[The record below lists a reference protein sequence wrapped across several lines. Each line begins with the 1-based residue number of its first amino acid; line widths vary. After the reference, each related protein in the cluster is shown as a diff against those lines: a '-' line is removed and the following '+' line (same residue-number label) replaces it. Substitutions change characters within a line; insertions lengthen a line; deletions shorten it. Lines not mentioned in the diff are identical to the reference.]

1 MSAAEQWAEELEAW
15 KIPDEI
21 MAQAPESP
29 WGFPTHLFTAEQ
41 IPEGELHRVARQA
54 LEPDPGTVL
63 DIGCGGGAASIP
75 LAPSATRLIGVDNSP
90 AMLAEYRRAAEAT
103 GTEVATI
110 EGTWPDVADDTP
122 RADLVV
128 CRNVAYNV
136 ADIVPFIQ
144 ALTNHAD
151 RLVVLE
157 LTEAHPS
164 VALAPL
170 WKTFWDLDRPVGP
183 TAELFVHV
191 LEEMGIVPRR
201 TTEARP
207 SLMARTDHAEHV
219 AFVRRRLCL
228 PAERDP
234 EVASALADTTER
246 GDTTAVVVSWAATP
260 AGSS

>member
-1 MSAAEQWAEELEAW
+1 MTAARQWAEQLGAW
-15 KIPDEI
+15 KIPDRI

-29 WGFPTHLFTAEQ
+29 WGFPTHLFTADR
-41 IPEGELHRVARQA
+41 IPEGELHRLARQA
-54 LEPDPGTVL
+54 LSPDHGTVL

-75 LAPSATRLIGVDNSP
+75 LAGSATRLVGLDSSP
-90 AMLAEYRRAAEAT
+90 AMLDEYRRAAEKN
-103 GTEVATI
+103 GVEVTTI
-110 EGTWPDVADDTP
+110 EGAWPDAD
-122 RADLVV
+122 RAAPNADVVV

-136 ADIVPFIQ
+136 ADIAPFIE
-144 ALTNHAD
+144 ALTSHAD

-170 WKTFWDLDRPVGP
+170 WKAFWDLDRPDGP
-183 TAELFVHV
+183 TADLFIRV
-191 LEEMGIVPRR
+191 LDEMGIEHRR

-207 SLMARTDHAEHV
+207 ALMARTDHAEHI

-246 GDTTAVVVSWAATP
+246 GDTTAVVVSWTATP